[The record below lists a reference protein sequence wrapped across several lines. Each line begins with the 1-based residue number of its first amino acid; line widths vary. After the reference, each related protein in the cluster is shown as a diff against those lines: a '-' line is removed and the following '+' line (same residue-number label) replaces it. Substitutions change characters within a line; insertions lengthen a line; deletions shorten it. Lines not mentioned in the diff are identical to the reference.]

1 MCELLILKFI
11 PIYATLTIGSIYGF
25 YSVFA
30 YMKNDYN
37 YSIALQFIW
46 FIFIT
51 FWGWGASTMQAISYG
66 LIYLTSYYLKL
77 RFEQIADRM
86 QKVKRQNIGS
96 LLTIMEEHKIVTKMT
111 DQYNSF
117 FSILM
122 AVNYFA
128 ATIVVNLFIYIGFY
142 GKGNIYFR
150 SLVSSQI
157 VYSFFVIY
165 LATYTSANISKQVYL
180 LIVKIF

>member
-1 MCELLILKFI
+1 MCELLMLKYI
-11 PIYATLTIGSIYGF
+11 PIYATLAIGSIYGF
-25 YSVFA
+25 YSVYA

-46 FIFIT
+46 FTFIT
-51 FWGWGASTMQAISYG
+51 FCGWGAASMQATSYG

-77 RFEQIADRM
+77 RFEQIADRIK
-86 QKVKRQNIGS
+86 KVKQKNIGS
-96 LLTIMEEHKIVTKMT
+96 LFTIMEEHKIVTKIT

-122 AVNYFA
+122 AVNCFV
-128 ATIVVNLFIYIGFY
+128 ATIVLNLFIYIGFY

-150 SLVSSQI
+150 SLVSSVT
-157 VYSFFVIY
+157 VYAFFFIY
-165 LATYTSANISKQVYL
+165 LATYTSANISKQVCL
-180 LIVKIF
+180 FQIF